1 MLTPRSANKK
11 SIMKA
16 IRKIIVLLTLL
27 QASGC
32 HENEMSEKG
41 KDVKLLTETPWSHSV
56 VTHATDG
63 DLSDQYES
71 FAIAFTKNPA
81 DGFEGTFVIS
91 NGGYAFP
98 ENSGKWKFN
107 DDLDR
112 IIFDSG
118 RELSYQLVE
127 GILSLDFTV
136 SAPGGRVSGLSGHFV
151 FELKPL

>member
-1 MLTPRSANKK
+1 
-11 SIMKA
+11 MKA
-16 IRKIIVLLTLL
+16 VSKLIVLLALL
-27 QASGC
+27 QAVGC
-32 HENEMSEKG
+32 HENEISEKG
-41 KDVKLLTETPWSHSV
+41 KDSELLTESPWSHSV

-63 DLSDQYES
+63 DLSAQYES
-71 FAIAFTKNPA
+71 FAISFTPNPA

-98 ENSGKWKFN
+98 ENAGKWKFN

-118 RELSYQLVE
+118 RELSYQLDQ
-127 GILSLDFTV
+127 GNLKLDFTV
-136 SAPGGRVSGLSGHFV
+136 SPPGGRVGGLSGHFV